1 VLLFLAGHRDA
12 TDGLT
17 AFDISTL
24 SNPLLHALRP
34 VSAQPS
40 QNDLGLL
47 FPVFHIYPNFHF
59 SDQSHSLAFFAA
71 LPCVTRAQA
80 MTSPGALDPD

>member
-1 VLLFLAGHRDA
+1 MCWQEHRRTLVLLFLAGHRDA

-17 AFDISTL
+17 SFDISTL

-34 VSAQPS
+34 VSARPS

-47 FPVFHIYPNFHF
+47 SP
-59 SDQSHSLAFFAA
+59 FFTFIRIFIFQISPILWLF
-71 LPCVTRAQA
+71 LPHYHA
-80 MTSPGALDPD
+80 